1 MISIKAGRHD
11 DRSVE
16 FKFGFSGENTSGKP
30 HRYAVN
36 TWIFIP
42 GSLDIDPETYGKDQF
57 YRDIKSNFRLITPV
71 FRLDE
76 ISKTV
81 VYMLLE
87 NVLLTLFLF
96 YNLSWTNVTDL

>member
-42 GSLDIDPETYGKDQF
+42 GSLDIDPET
-57 YRDIKSNFRLITPV
+57 LP
-71 FRLDE
+71 
-76 ISKTV
+76 
-81 VYMLLE
+81 
-87 NVLLTLFLF
+87 
-96 YNLSWTNVTDL
+96 